1 MSPVLKLKLYSP
13 TRRNIP
19 VMPPSSS
26 PLPGE
31 RSYRDI
37 SYVGMDEKDANV
49 DSVESLMKKM
59 ELASKTE
66 VSVDELA
73 HSLKEHFNLEA
84 DDSNIRNLAQFVM
97 RLNLKEPVDASNDA
111 RSHSNTRE
119 DVASR
124 EEGPKLSMGKKDRS
138 SSRNRGSS
146 PSASNPFTPPIQ
158 EVKPASRSP
167 LRSQSPSSRFYP
179 RSSSKKFDPSGMPPP
194 TPFRS
199 RPSPVKATPVV
210 TTASVD
216 FSFSPPS
223 STGTFDSIDR
233 TFDSENA
240 MADTPGFNV
249 DTPSVSTPMA
259 GEVSAKV
266 EEVTKTGV
274 AKRRNKNETITP
286 DLKAF
291 VPPEQ
296 STLPQD
302 FRSPP
307 QFNVNLK
314 KSKKPVA
321 ARLRRQHPRP
331 QSQPESVQKTFP
343 PAVTTTP
350 LNLVP
355 PQIPIQVSGLA
366 APSAQQDAAPFTTIP
381 HPIPAAFVNRGTFQP
396 SPLYHAP
403 QTAGVS
409 SPLNSPMDLDVKFN
423 MGSTPTTKR
432 SSPSS
437 RPRRSTQK
445 KIASPR
451 HRFSSA
457 SDARPVEPM
466 PQSSFTVEAVVQP
479 ASQNALPSKTT
490 TPVPTIDYSGR
501 DAMVE
506 AFRKEARELYIE
518 GNYPATV
525 RKYTLALAA
534 HNSMTVVNGR
544 DDRRATLLANRAAAL
559 LMLGAYEAAAC
570 GCKEAVTFVTD
581 LEPTGIGEYVLSG
594 EGGPLLKAKVYTRM
608 GRAHIKMGDLD
619 DAAHAFD
626 KALDII
632 QMTLDNLGSVSVEN
646 RTLLSQVQID
656 ASAGKT
662 EISRCREAVDAIKK
676 CGLRTPKDASTVSRI
691 FNLRALSSVNAALSL
706 APGCQPLLE
715 MKVACLAS
723 LNRWREVY
731 LSCERIASETV
742 NFDGVFTD
750 DLLPHSPLPNVPVA
764 KYLKASVSEKEE
776 MGKLSSKAVAEA
788 VLRLPASL
796 QPHYIRALRLEER
809 CDPALNALN
818 ALCEFVNAFVVG
830 AELLK
835 LNWIVN
841 ERKRLDRTIDTKSK
855 GDCHFRSADYQ
866 AAVDQYT
873 ICLQIDSCERP
884 LESEGHAGGRLHAVL
899 HCNRAAAYMALLK
912 YRDAI
917 ADCTAALRIH
927 SHYMKA
933 MLRRSRCY
941 VRLNRFDEAQT
952 EYERYIHLVETARAA
967 SATSTAFENMACVFD
982 LPRDVR
988 DGDLFAVKEE
998 LNEVTKAKINA
1009 ENNKRREEAERQ
1021 SRQNWY
1027 QESFGHSK
1035 PGDAERRR
1043 QEWYSQQGKGSRRWD
1058 SFNGRGPNS
1067 QGSNANHGESSNGA
1081 RTSSRRA
1088 YSYREEHEQRDQQP
1102 RQETRGQDE
1111 RKENVFGSPG
1121 SDKSVCHY
1129 KVLQLSSTAT
1139 ENEIKKAYKVAAL
1152 KYHPDKNQQSGA
1164 TDMFR
1169 RVKLAYD
1176 VLKDPA
1182 QKREYD
1188 LQLRWSRRF

>member
-1 MSPVLKLKLYSP
+1 M
-13 TRRNIP
+13 
-19 VMPPSSS
+19 
-26 PLPGE
+26 
-31 RSYRDI
+31 YRDI
-37 SYVGMDEKDANV
+37 SYVGMEEKDANV

-84 DDSNIRNLAQFVM
+84 DDSSIRNLAQFVM
-97 RLNLKEPVDASNDA
+97 RLKLKEPAEASNESRA
-111 RSHSNTRE
+111 RSNPSE
-119 DVASR
+119 GVASG
-124 EEGPKLSMGKKDRS
+124 EEPKPSMEKSDRS
-138 SSRNRGSS
+138 SSRNRAAS
-146 PSASNPFTPPIQ
+146 PCIPNPFTPPIQ
-158 EVKPASRSP
+158 EVKPPTRSP
-167 LRSQSPSSRFYP
+167 FRSPSPSSRFFP

-199 RPSPVKATPVV
+199 RPSPSKATPVV
-210 TTASVD
+210 KTTNVD
-216 FSFSPPS
+216 SSFSPPS
-223 STGTFDSIDR
+223 STGTFDSVDR
-233 TFDSENA
+233 TFDSMHV
-240 MADTPGFNV
+240 MADTPLFNV
-249 DTPSVSTPMA
+249 DTPNIATPMA
-259 GEVSAKV
+259 GEESVKI

-274 AKRRNKNETITP
+274 AKRRNKNETTTP

-296 STLPQD
+296 STFQQD

-321 ARLRRQHPRP
+321 ARLRRQQPRP
-331 QSQPESVQKTFP
+331 QPHSEQVQTAFP
-343 PAVTTTP
+343 PAAPTP
-350 LNLVP
+350 VNLVP
-355 PQIPIQVSGLA
+355 PQNPVKESFQAASTEA
-366 APSAQQDAAPFTTIP
+366 APSTAVPQ
-381 HPIPAAFVNRGTFQP
+381 PIPAAFVNRGTFQP
-396 SPLYHAP
+396 SPLYNAQ
-403 QTAGVS
+403 QTAGLT
-409 SPLNSPMDLDVKFN
+409 SPFDSPMDLDVKFN
-423 MGSTPTTKR
+423 MGSSPTTKR

-437 RPRRSTQK
+437 RPRRSIQK
-445 KIASPR
+445 KAASPKT
-451 HRFSSA
+451 RFA
-457 SDARPVEPM
+457 GAPDARPFEPRQQ
-466 PQSSFTVEAVVQP
+466 PSITIETVVPPGE
-479 ASQNALPSKTT
+479 QNAVPSQKA
-490 TPVPTIDYSGR
+490 TPVTAIDYSGR

-518 GNYPATV
+518 GNYRATV
-525 RKYTLALAA
+525 RQYTLALAA
-534 HNSMTVVNGR
+534 HNSMTIVNGR
-544 DDRRATLLANRAAAL
+544 DDCRATLLANRAAAL

-570 GCKEAVTFVTD
+570 GCKEAATFVTD
-581 LEPTGIGEYVLSG
+581 LEPTSTGEYVLSG

-608 GRAHIKMGDLD
+608 GRAHIKKGELD
-619 DAAHAFD
+619 DAARAFD
-626 KALDII
+626 RALDVI
-632 QMTLDNLGSVSVEN
+632 QMTLDTLGRASVEN

-656 ASAGKT
+656 ATAGKT

-676 CGLRTPKDASTVSRI
+676 CGLRTPKDASTVSRVL
-691 FNLRALSSVNAALSL
+691 NLRGLSSINSALSL
-706 APGCQPLLE
+706 APGCQALLE

-731 LSCERIASETV
+731 LCCERIASETV
-742 NFDGVFTD
+742 NFDGVFTE
-750 DLLPHSPLPNVPVA
+750 DLLPLAPLPNVPAA
-764 KYLKASVSEKEE
+764 KYLKASLSEKEE
-776 MGKLSSKAVAEA
+776 IGKLSSKAVAEA

-796 QPHYIRALRLEER
+796 QPLYIRSLRLEER

-818 ALCEFVNAFVVG
+818 TLCEFVNAFVVG

-841 ERKRLDRTIDTKSK
+841 ERNKLDRTIDTKGK
-855 GDCHFRSADYQ
+855 GDCFFRTADYQ

-873 ICLQIDSCERP
+873 ACLQIDSCERP
-884 LESEGHAGGRLHAVL
+884 LESEGLAGGRLHAVL

-952 EYERYIHLVETARAA
+952 EYERYIHLVEAARAA
-967 SATSTAFENMACVFD
+967 NASSTAFDNMACVFD

-988 DGDLFAVKEE
+988 DADLFAVKEE

-1067 QGSNANHGESSNGA
+1067 QGNNANQGESSKGPGA
-1081 RTSSRRA
+1081 SSRRA
-1088 YSYREEHEQRDQQP
+1088 YSYREDHQQREQQP

-1111 RKENVFGSPG
+1111 RKENMFGSPG
-1121 SDKSVCHY
+1121 SDKSLCHY

-1139 ENEIKKAYKVAAL
+1139 ESEIKKAYKVAAL

-1188 LQLRWSRRF
+1188 MQLRWNRRF